1 MLQRLLLI
9 PLVLALGLALARPG
23 AAADMR
29 IVSIGGSV
37 TEVLYALGYGG
48 QIIAVDTTSVYPQEA
63 LALPK
68 VGYMRTL
75 AAEPIVALRPALVIA
90 VEHAGP
96 RKILDQIAA
105 AGIPVVIVSDQ
116 PTAAGVTEK
125 IEEVAKAVGAE
136 AQGQELADEIAKS
149 FARIETVIEKDQAK
163 PSVLYILSATDGAP
177 LAAGQN
183 TAADGVIA
191 LAGGRNALQG
201 YEGYKPLSPEAAVTA
216 NPDFVVI
223 AAHGLATLGGIDGLA
238 ARSDLGLIPAIK
250 EGRVLVLDANYLL
263 GFGPRAPAATA
274 ELASHL
280 HPALANDLAQPNLVA
295 P

>member
-1 MLQRLLLI
+1 MFQRLLLI
-9 PLVLALGLALARPG
+9 PLVLALGLALARPSV
-23 AAADMR
+23 AAALR
-29 IVSIGGSV
+29 IVSIGGAV
-37 TEVLYALGYGG
+37 TETLYALGYGG
-48 QIIAVDTTSVYPQEA
+48 QIVAVDTTSVYPREA

-75 AAEPIVALRPALVIA
+75 AAEPIVALSPDLVIA
-90 VEHAGP
+90 VSHAGP
-96 RKILDQIAA
+96 KKVLDQI
-105 AGIPVVIVSDQ
+105 
-116 PTAAGVTEK
+116 TAAGVPVVIISDEPTAEGVAEK
-125 IEEVAKAVGAE
+125 IEEVAKAVGAD
-136 AQGQELADEIAKS
+136 AKGAELAAGIEKS
-149 FARIETVIEKDQAK
+149 FTHIETVLAKDQAK
-163 PSVLYILSATDGAP
+163 PSVLYILSASNGAL

-183 TAADGVIA
+183 TAADGIIA
-191 LAGGRNALQG
+191 LAGGHNALQG

-223 AAHGLATLGGIDGLA
+223 AEHGLSTLGGLDGLA

-263 GFGPRAPAATA
+263 GFGPRAAAATA

-280 HPALANDLAQPNLVA
+280 HPSLAGDLAAPNLT